1 MSYLAYQKH
10 LAFSHPSLTAQV
22 SDDDLT
28 TERKSGPCGT
38 LLMCTSYC
46 SVILCAIACLV
57 AAILVTV
64 VIASEG
70 TCKQYNDD
78 KLLDQVYMIWNLK
91 FRVTLFL

>member
-1 MSYLAYQKH
+1 M
-10 LAFSHPSLTAQV
+10 
-22 SDDDLT
+22 SDDVLP
-28 TERKSGPCGT
+28 TERDSGACGN

-70 TCKQYNDD
+70 TCKQYDD
-78 KLLDQVYMIWNLK
+78 KKLIGEVWFVWDSEFYQY
-91 FRVTLFL
+91 RS